1 VVKASQ
7 AGNTDYVAATPVTYT
22 YTITPAVLTVTAN
35 NLSKTQ
41 GSANPA
47 LTDTITG
54 FVYSDT
60 IAVVSGSASL
70 NTSATMTSPV
80 GPYTITCSIGTL
92 TAANYT
98 FTCVNG
104 TLTITGTTPQTITF
118 NDPPNVP
125 YGAGAVNLNTYASTT
140 SGLTLSYQVS
150 TSNAIISGSTLT
162 ILGIG
167 QICVTASQAGNNT
180 YAAATSVTQC
190 FTVSPATLT
199 VTPKNVTIFYAVPD
213 PIPTTWQYTI
223 TGFVYN
229 ETQLTATSGNPTIG
243 TTAGANSPVN
253 TYPINA
259 TQGSLSA
266 ANYIFTYVPGVLTIS
281 ADPQTITFNPLPSV
295 TYGVAPIMLG
305 ATASSGLTV
314 TYAVTTPTTASV
326 SGSVLTILAIGQV
339 CVTASQA
346 GNATTAPATS
356 VTQCFI
362 VAPAVL
368 TVTAQNTTI
377 PFGSAIP
384 MFTDQITGFQYN
396 DTISVVS
403 GSAQLTTTATSTSPG
418 GTYPI
423 NCAVGSLTAA
433 NYTFTCVNGVL
444 TISADTQ
451 IITFAALPNIP
462 ETTTSVTLTAT
473 ASSGLPI
480 TYTVVSTIATVN
492 NTTGVLTITGPGS
505 VCVTATQPGNSS
517 WLAATPITQC
527 FNVTST
533 TGVVLTSSAPIINT
547 GASVTLTATISNKGT
562 PKPTP
567 NPTGTVSFYAFSTT
581 TSSTL
586 LGTGTVNT
594 AGTTATLTS
603 SALPSGT
610 LSITAVY
617 SGDNFYTGSTSAALS
632 LLVIAPDFTV
642 TATPSIVTA
651 TASTPATS
659 LLTLTPV
666 GGYSNTV
673 TFACTNLP
681 KTLACT
687 FAPPALNFY
696 PGTGAGTLAQS
707 TTVTITYSPQNA
719 MLHAPSPNFLPRT
732 QTEMAAMFLGL
743 IAWGIPLLSKRRRGL
758 HKRLRH
764 ITLLLLAM
772 GIFVSISGC
781 GSGAPASTEG
791 TYNIVV
797 VMSDGTG
804 LTHNQTLT
812 VTTQ

>member
-1 VVKASQ
+1 
-7 AGNTDYVAATPVTYT
+7 
-22 YTITPAVLTVTAN
+22 VLN
-35 NLSKTQ
+35 
-41 GSANPA
+41 
-47 LTDTITG
+47 ITG
-54 FVYSDT
+54 
-60 IAVVSGSASL
+60 
-70 NTSATMTSPV
+70 
-80 GPYTITCSIGTL
+80 IGK
-92 TAANYT
+92 
-98 FTCVNG
+98 V
-104 TLTITGTTPQTITF
+104 
-118 NDPPNVP
+118 
-125 YGAGAVNLNTYASTT
+125 
-140 SGLTLSYQVS
+140 
-150 TSNAIISGSTLT
+150 
-162 ILGIG
+162 
-167 QICVTASQAGNNT
+167 CVTASQPGNGT
-180 YAAATSVTQC
+180 YAAATSVTNC
-190 FTVSPATLT
+190 FTVSAATLT
-199 VTPKNVTIFYAVPD
+199 VTPNPVNINYGAV
-213 PIPTTWQYTI
+213 IPTLSATI
-223 TGFVYN
+223 SGYVN
-229 ETQLTATSGNPTIG
+229 GDGPSVVSGAANLT
-243 TTAGANSPVN
+243 TTAVLNSPVGS
-253 TYPINA
+253 YPINCA
-259 TQGSLSA
+259 VGSLTA
-266 ANYIFTYVPGVLTIS
+266 ANYVFSCLTGTLTIS
-281 ADPQTITFNPLPSV
+281 ADPQSITFNPLPGV
-295 TYGVAPIMLG
+295 TYGVAPITLG

-314 TYAVTTPTTASV
+314 TYTVTTLTTASV

-346 GNATTAPATS
+346 GNATTAAATS
-356 VTQCFI
+356 VSQCFT
-362 VAPAVL
+362 VSPASL
-368 TVTAQNTTI
+368 TVTASNVTI
-377 PFGSAIP
+377 PFGTAIP
-384 MFTDQITGFQYN
+384 TTFAYTITGFQYN
-396 DTISVVS
+396 DTVSVVS
-403 GSAQLTTTATSTSPG
+403 GTPVITTTATASSPG

-423 NCAVGSLTAA
+423 TPTIGSLAAA
-433 NYTFTCVNGVL
+433 NYLFPTANFIPGVL

-451 IITFAALPNIP
+451 VITFAALPNVP

-480 TYTVVSTIATVN
+480 TYTLSPTSPATVN
-492 NTTGVLTITGPGS
+492 NATGVLTLTGAPGT
-505 VCVTATQPGNSS
+505 VCVTATQPGTSS
-517 WLAATPITQC
+517 WLAATPVTQC

-603 SALPSGT
+603 STLPSGT

-617 SGDNFYTGSTSAALS
+617 SGDNYYSTSTSPALS
-632 LLVIAPDFTV
+632 VLVVAPDFTV

-696 PGTGAGTLAQS
+696 PGTGAATLPQA
-707 TTVTITYSPQNA
+707 TTVTIMYSPQNA
-719 MLHAPSPNFLPRT
+719 MLHVPASYFLPRT
-732 QTEMAAMFLGL
+732 QTAMAAVLLGL
-743 IAWGIPLLSKRRRGL
+743 FAWGIPLLSTRRRRL

-764 ITLLLLAM
+764 LTLLLLAM
-772 GIFVSISGC
+772 GVFVGLSGC
-781 GSGAPASTEG
+781 GAGAPASTEG